1 MKEYE
6 NVEFELQRNKCICC
20 VWSILIWWCE
30 AELQNCARNK
40 LGSASKKH
48 ESICGTLMRNKEARI
63 HIQYRE
69 WTMFNFLSCPPVR
82 SLTVEISMTAFR
94 LTLS

>member
-30 AELQNCARNK
+30 AEIQNCARNK
-40 LGSASKKH
+40 LGSA
-48 ESICGTLMRNKEARI
+48 
-63 HIQYRE
+63 
-69 WTMFNFLSCPPVR
+69 
-82 SLTVEISMTAFR
+82 
-94 LTLS
+94 